1 MKGTFFFHTETVKGS
16 DEVGAAI
23 VNALIFAIT
32 AILVIRFSRKDGA
45 WCPPKARYAF
55 RFFTVQSNV
64 LCAVSALCMVFFP
77 DSGWA
82 WTLKYIG
89 TAAVTVTMLTV
100 FFFLA
105 PTMGG
110 LKPLLQGN
118 DFFMHLTTPLMA
130 IVSFCI
136 FEKRGMTFSAALLGM
151 LPLVLYGGWYLYKIL
166 YAPADRRWEDFYGF
180 NRGGK
185 WPIAFSAMVVGGF
198 AVCMM
203 LMGLQNL

>member
-1 MKGTFFFHTETVKGS
+1 MKGF
-16 DEVGAAI
+16 DEVASAI
-23 VNALIFAIT
+23 INALIFAIT
-32 AILVIRFSRKDGA
+32 AILVIRIFWKEGT
-45 WCPPKARYAF
+45 WCLSKARYAF

-64 LCAVSALCMVFFP
+64 FCAVAAMCMALFP
-77 DSGWA
+77 DSCWA

-110 LKPLLQGN
+110 LKPLLMGN
-118 DFFMHLTTPLMA
+118 DLFMHLITPLMA
-130 IVSFCI
+130 ILSFCLL
-136 FEKRGMTFSAALLGM
+136 EKNGMAFSTALLGM

-166 YAPADRRWEDFYGF
+166 YAPANKRWEDFYGF

-185 WPIAFSAMVVGGF
+185 WPIAMAAMMVGGF
-198 AVCMM
+198 AICMM

>member
-1 MKGTFFFHTETVKGS
+1 MKGF
-16 DEVGAAI
+16 DEVASAI
-23 VNALIFAIT
+23 INALIFAIT
-32 AILVIRFSRKDGA
+32 AILVIRIFWKEGT
-45 WCPPKARYAF
+45 WCLSKARYAF

-64 LCAVSALCMVFFP
+64 FCAVAAMCMALFP
-77 DSGWA
+77 DSCWA

-110 LKPLLQGN
+110 LKPLLMGN
-118 DFFMHLTTPLMA
+118 DLFMHLITPLMA
-130 IVSFCI
+130 ILSFCLL
-136 FEKRGMTFSAALLGM
+136 EKNGMAFSTALLGM

-166 YAPADRRWEDFYGF
+166 YAPANKRWEDFYGF

-185 WPIAFSAMVVGGF
+185 WPMAMAAMMVGGF
-198 AVCMM
+198 AICMM

>member
-1 MKGTFFFHTETVKGS
+1 MKGF
-16 DEVGAAI
+16 DEVASAI
-23 VNALIFAIT
+23 INALIFAIT
-32 AILVIRFSRKDGA
+32 AILVIRIFWKEGT
-45 WCPPKARYAF
+45 WCLSKARYAF

-64 LCAVSALCMVFFP
+64 FCAVAALCMALFP
-77 DSGWA
+77 DSCWA

-110 LKPLLQGN
+110 LKPLLMGN
-118 DFFMHLTTPLMA
+118 DLFMHLTTPLMA
-130 IVSFCI
+130 ILSFCLL
-136 FEKRGMTFSAALLGM
+136 EKKGMAFSTALLGM

-166 YAPADRRWEDFYGF
+166 YAPANKRWEDFYGF

-185 WPIAFSAMVVGGF
+185 WPIAMAAMMVGGF
-198 AVCMM
+198 AICMM

>member
-1 MKGTFFFHTETVKGS
+1 MKGF

-23 VNALIFAIT
+23 INALIFTVT
-32 AILVIRFSRKDGA
+32 AILVFRLFRKEGA
-45 WCPPKARYAF
+45 WCPPQARYAF

-64 LCAVSALCMVFFP
+64 FCAVSALFRVLFP
-77 DSGWA
+77 GSCWA
-82 WTLKYIG
+82 WTFKYIG

-110 LKPLLQGN
+110 LKPLLKGN
-118 DFFMHLTTPLMA
+118 DLFMHLTTPLMA
-130 IVSFCI
+130 ILSFCLL
-136 FEKRGMTFSAALLGM
+136 EKKGMAFSTALLGM

-166 YAPADRRWEDFYGF
+166 YAPADKRWEDFYGF

-185 WPIAFSAMVVGGF
+185 WPIAMAAMMVGGF

>member
-1 MKGTFFFHTETVKGS
+1 MKGF
-16 DEVGAAI
+16 DEVASAI
-23 VNALIFAIT
+23 INALIFAIT
-32 AILVIRFSRKDGA
+32 AILVIRIFWKEGT
-45 WCPPKARYAF
+45 WCLSKARYAF

-64 LCAVSALCMVFFP
+64 FCAVAALCMALFP
-77 DSGWA
+77 DSCWA

-110 LKPLLQGN
+110 LKPLLMGN
-118 DFFMHLTTPLMA
+118 DLFMHLITPLMA
-130 IVSFCI
+130 ILSFCLL
-136 FEKRGMTFSAALLGM
+136 EKKGMAFSTALLGM

-166 YAPADRRWEDFYGF
+166 YAPANKRWEDFYGF

-185 WPIAFSAMVVGGF
+185 WPIAMAAMMVGGF
-198 AVCMM
+198 AICMM